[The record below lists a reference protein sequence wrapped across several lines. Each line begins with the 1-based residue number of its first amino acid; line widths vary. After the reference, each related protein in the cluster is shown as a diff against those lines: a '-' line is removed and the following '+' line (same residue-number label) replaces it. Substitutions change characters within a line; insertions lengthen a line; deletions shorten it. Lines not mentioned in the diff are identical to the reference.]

1 MEEVSIDE
9 MKEELTELI
18 TMQQRRLDS
27 ASTELTKAMGL
38 GEELEATLF
47 DNEFERNAK
56 KYPLVTAALEKTLPN
71 IMDTEQIA
79 DATMPSD
86 DTPVTNN
93 ARGGDPLTEAIEKY
107 NKAKYTID

>member
-9 MKEELTELI
+9 MKELTELI

-47 DNEFERNAK
+47 DNEFEREMQK

-86 DTPVTNN
+86 DTPVPTMQE
-93 ARGGDPLTEAIEKY
+93 GGSPSLELTKKILRMK
-107 NKAKYTID
+107 